1 MILIT
6 GGLGF
11 IGLHTARRFLDV
23 GEQVVLTQ
31 FKVRREPDF
40 IKAEIG
46 KRAFIETLDVT
57 SGHDVNAIVHQY
69 KVTGIVHL
77 AVPGLGSLSAAE
89 DYRVN
94 VMGFLNILEAARLFD
109 VRRVSLASSVA
120 VYAGLAEGPFGE
132 DARLPIHSGNPT
144 ETFKKALEILGM
156 HFAARTHLEVVALR
170 IGTPFGPLY
179 HSLAAPTS
187 RIIHA
192 AAKGVAADFSG
203 ARGGAPHQ
211 DDDTGAF
218 YVKDCA
224 QAIQLIQM
232 AEKLTHRIYNI
243 SAESPISCREFVD
256 IVKKVVPNA
265 AISLLPG
272 HGPRHRPN
280 AYLDITRLKQELGY
294 RPQYT
299 IERAVAEY
307 IDWLR
312 HHPE

>member
-23 GEQVVLTQ
+23 GQPVVLTQ
-31 FKVRREPDF
+31 YRVRREPDF
-40 IKAEIG
+40 IKAAIG
-46 KRAFIETLDVT
+46 KHAFIEALDVT
-57 SGHDVNAIVHQY
+57 SAQNVIDIVRRH

-77 AVPGLGSLSAAE
+77 AVPGLGALSAAE

-94 VMGFLNILEAARLFD
+94 IMGFLNILEAARLCD
-109 VRRVSLASSVA
+109 VGRVSLASSVA
-120 VYAGLAEGPFGE
+120 VYASLAEGPFRE
-132 DARLPIHSGNPT
+132 DALLPVHSGNPT

-156 HFAARTHLEVVALR
+156 HFASRTGVEIVALR

-179 HSLAAPTS
+179 HSLAAPMS
-187 RIIHA
+187 RILHA
-192 AAKGVAADFSG
+192 AARGVPADFTG

-211 DDDTGAF
+211 ADDTGAF

-224 QAIQLIQM
+224 AAIQLVQM
-232 AEKLTHRIYNI
+232 ADKLSYRIYNI
-243 SAESPISCREFVD
+243 SGESPITYGEFVD
-256 IVKKVVPNA
+256 VVKQIVPDAEIN
-265 AISLLPG
+265 LPPG
-272 HGPRHRPN
+272 RGPRYRAN
-280 AYLDITRLKQELGY
+280 AYLDIARIKGEVGY
-294 RPQYT
+294 RPGYT

-312 HHPE
+312 KYPE

>member
-57 SGHDVNAIVHQY
+57 AGHDVIEIVRKH

-77 AVPGLGSLSAAE
+77 AVPGLATLSAAE

-94 VMGFLNILEAARLFD
+94 VMGFLNILEAARLFGL
-109 VRRVSLASSVA
+109 RRVSLASSVA
-120 VYAGLAEGPFGE
+120 VYAGLAEGPFRE
-132 DARLPIHSGNPT
+132 DALVPVPSGNPT

-156 HFAARTHLEVVALR
+156 HFASRTNLELVALR

-192 AAKGVAADFSG
+192 AAKGVPADFTG

-211 DDDTGAF
+211 EDDTGAF

-224 QAIQLIQM
+224 AAIQLLQM
-232 AEKLTHRIYNI
+232 ADKLSHRIYNI
-243 SAESPISCREFVD
+243 SAESPMQFREFVD
-256 IVKKVVPNA
+256 VVKKVVPNA
-265 AISLLPG
+265 QIDLPG
-272 HGPRHRPN
+272 GRGPRYRPN
-280 AYLDITRLKQELGY
+280 AYLDITRLKQDVGY
-294 RPQYT
+294 QPQYS
-299 IERAVAEY
+299 IERAVEEY
-307 IDWLR
+307 VDWLR
-312 HHPE
+312 KYPE

>member
-11 IGLHTARRFLDV
+11 IGLHTARRFLDA
-23 GEQVVLTQ
+23 GEPVVLTH
-31 FKVRREPDF
+31 FKVRREPEF

-46 KRAFIETLDVT
+46 KRVFIESLDVT
-57 SGHDVNAIVHQY
+57 STNDVNAIVRKH

-77 AVPGLGSLSAAE
+77 AVPGLGALSAAE

-120 VYAGLAEGPFGE
+120 VYASLAEGPFRE
-132 DARLPIHSGNPT
+132 DALVPIGSGNPT

-156 HFAARTHLEVVALR
+156 HFASRTNLEVIALR

-192 AAKGVAADFSG
+192 AAKGVPADFSG
-203 ARGGAPHQ
+203 ARGGAPRQ
-211 DDDTGAF
+211 EDDTGAF

-224 QAIQLIQM
+224 RAIQLVQM
-232 AEKLTHRIYNI
+232 ADQLSQRIFNI
-243 SAESPISCREFVD
+243 SSEAPMKYREFVAV
-256 IVKKVVPNA
+256 VKKIVPSA
-265 AISLLPG
+265 QIDLPPG
-272 HGPRHRPN
+272 HGPRNRPN
-280 AYLDITRLKQELGY
+280 AYLDIARLKQEVGY
-294 RPQYT
+294 RPEYT

-307 IDWLR
+307 LDWLKI
-312 HHPE
+312 HPE

>member
-11 IGLHTARRFLDV
+11 IGLHTAKRFLDV

-31 FKVRREPDF
+31 FRVRREPDF

-46 KRAFIETLDVT
+46 KRLFIETLDVT
-57 SGHDVNAIVHQY
+57 ASHDVIDIVRRH

-77 AVPGLGSLSAAE
+77 AVPGLGALSAAE
-89 DYRVN
+89 DYRMN
-94 VMGFLNILEAARLFD
+94 VMGFLNLLEAARLFD
-109 VRRVSLASSVA
+109 LRRVCLASSVA
-120 VYAGLAEGPFGE
+120 VYAGLAEGPFRE
-132 DARLPIHSGNPT
+132 DALVPVHSGNVT

-156 HFAARTHLEVVALR
+156 HYASRTNLEVVALR

-192 AAKGVAADFSG
+192 AANGVPADFTG

-211 DDDTGAF
+211 EDDTGAF

-224 QAIQLIQM
+224 AAIQLLQM
-232 AEKLTHRIYNI
+232 ADKLSQRIFNI
-243 SAESPISCREFVD
+243 SSEAPMKYREFVEA
-256 IVKKVVPNA
+256 VKKAVPNA
-265 AISLLPG
+265 QIDLPPG
-272 HGPRHRPN
+272 HGPRNRPN
-280 AYLDITRLKQELGY
+280 AFMDIARLKQEVGY
-294 RPQYT
+294 QPQYT
-299 IERAVAEY
+299 IERAVEEY

-312 HHPE
+312 KHPE

>member
-31 FKVRREPDF
+31 FRVRREPDF
-40 IKAEIG
+40 IKAELG

-57 SGHDVNAIVHQY
+57 SAHDVIEIVRKY
-69 KVTGIVHL
+69 RVTGIVHL
-77 AVPGLGSLSAAE
+77 AVPGLGALSAAE
-89 DYRVN
+89 DYRMN
-94 VMGFLNILEAARLFD
+94 VMGFLNVVEAARLFD
-109 VRRVSLASSVA
+109 VRRVSVASSVA
-120 VYAGLAEGPFGE
+120 VYAGLAEGPFRE
-132 DARLPIHSGNPT
+132 DALVPVHSGNPT
-144 ETFKKALEILGM
+144 ETFKKALEILGL
-156 HFAARTHLEVVALR
+156 HYAARTNLEIVALR

-192 AAKGVAADFSG
+192 AAKGLPADFTG

-224 QAIQLIQM
+224 RAIQLLQL
-232 AEKLTHRIYNI
+232 AEKLTHRIFNI
-243 SAESPISCREFVD
+243 SAERPMKYREFVEA
-256 IVKKVVPNA
+256 VKKAVPSA
-265 AISLLPG
+265 QIDLPPG
-272 HGPRHRPN
+272 HGPRNRPN
-280 AYLDITRLKQELGY
+280 AYMDISRLKQEVGY
-294 RPQYT
+294 QPEYSL
-299 IERAVAEY
+299 ERGVNEY
-307 IDWLR
+307 IDWLKN
-312 HHPE
+312 HAE

>member
-11 IGLHTARRFLDV
+11 IGLHTARCFLDA

-46 KRAFIETLDVT
+46 KRAFIESLDVT
-57 SGHDVNAIVHQY
+57 STNDVNALVRKH

-77 AVPGLGSLSAAE
+77 AVPGLGALSAAE

-94 VMGFLNILEAARLFD
+94 VMGFLNILEAARLFE

-120 VYAGLAEGPFGE
+120 VYAGLAEGPFRE
-132 DARLPIHSGNPT
+132 DALLPIPSGNPT

-156 HFAARTHLEVVALR
+156 HFASRTNVEVVALR

-192 AAKGVAADFSG
+192 AAKGVPADFSG

-211 DDDTGAF
+211 EDDTGAF
-218 YVKDCA
+218 YVKDCGA
-224 QAIQLIQM
+224 AIQLIQM
-232 AEKLTHRIYNI
+232 ADKLSQRIFNI
-243 SAESPISCREFVD
+243 SAERPMQYREFVD
-256 IVKKVVPNA
+256 VVKKVAPA
-265 AISLLPG
+265 AQITLPPG
-272 HGPRHRPN
+272 HGARHRPN
-280 AYLDITRLKQELGY
+280 AYLDISRLKQEVGY

-299 IERAVAEY
+299 IERADAEY

-312 HHPE
+312 KYPE